1 MRDEQRRRA
10 MQNQSDN
17 VFLTMRAMMDKAMR
31 TSDVALFNRSLS
43 VYVQSVRT
51 IASEGSNSQFNIATN
66 ELASGID
73 DIGRFVREGQI
84 NLVEALLLING
95 KVETYAES
103 VLMSYVHGNYGA
115 SLVPR
120 GMFKIKIGKS

>member
-1 MRDEQRRRA
+1 